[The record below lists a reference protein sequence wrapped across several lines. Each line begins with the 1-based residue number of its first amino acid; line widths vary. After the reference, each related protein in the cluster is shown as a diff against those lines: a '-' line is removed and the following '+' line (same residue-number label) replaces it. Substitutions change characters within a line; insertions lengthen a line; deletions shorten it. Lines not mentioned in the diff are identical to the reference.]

1 MDNINVNLIIIT
13 YGLLCEYSRAG
24 PVSRRIKNITEQIYI
39 SRIFGQSS
47 RLFFV
52 TIFVPFGTMGVY
64 SGILLIAF
72 FSYAIWKFEAYSY
85 ADIIQFCYCQ
95 TFVSVPSLGGN
106 VFECFLLLV
115 CLSSC

>member
-1 MDNINVNLIIIT
+1 MSQYLGRICYVVDNINVNLIIIT
-13 YGLLCEYSRAG
+13 YGLLCE
-24 PVSRRIKNITEQIYI
+24 
-39 SRIFGQSS
+39 
-47 RLFFV
+47 
-52 TIFVPFGTMGVY
+52 FVPFGTLGVH